1 MEAAIE
7 VASNLRPDDRRE
19 IEEGHGQDPMIILP
33 QAVGEDFCV
42 YFTAPNGKTAGMG
55 GVGDKGNIWMIC
67 TPVINDYP
75 IAFVKEAKRVL
86 NSRTEKLLWNIV
98 DKRNTVHL
106 KLLRYLGFK
115 FLREFEYGPN
125 KLTFIEFAKC
135 AVQQPL
141 W

>member
-1 MEAAIE
+1 
-7 VASNLRPDDRRE
+7 
-19 IEEGHGQDPMIILP
+19 
-33 QAVGEDFCV
+33 
-42 YFTAPNGKTAGMG
+42 MG
-55 GVGDKGNIWMIC
+55 GVGKEGNIWMIC

-75 IAFVKEAKRVL
+75 IAFIKEAKRVL

-135 AVQQPL
+135 AVQWQQ
-141 W
+141 